1 MFVELMPL
9 LAGRTVLITVAKVD
23 EKTLRVNVIPTL
35 AKADENPALTTP
47 LTYTGPPEEL
57 DAELGKHLAGYI
69 QTHQQTA
76 STLTEAKAIMEA
88 AAKAAQEEAK
98 RKAEE
103 RKKASQKQP
112 DKGTTATA
120 AEPAAAPSSAS
131 PTPAESAS
139 SSAST
144 GTLGLFPLAAPEPAP
159 TQSKGGLAL

>member
-23 EKTLRVNVIPTL
+23 DKTIRVNVIPAL

-47 LTYTGPPEEL
+47 LTFTGPPEEL
-57 DAELGKHLAGYI
+57 DAELGKHLAGYV
-69 QTHQQTA
+69 QTHQQAA
-76 STLTEAKAIMEA
+76 STLAEAKATLEA

-103 RKKASQKQP
+103 RKKVTQKAP
-112 DKGTTATA
+112 ATATT
-120 AEPAAAPSSAS
+120 AEPASSAPS
-131 PTPAESAS
+131 TPGEPVPC
-139 SSAST
+139 SAST
-144 GTLGLFPLAAPEPAP
+144 GTLGLFPPTTPEPAP